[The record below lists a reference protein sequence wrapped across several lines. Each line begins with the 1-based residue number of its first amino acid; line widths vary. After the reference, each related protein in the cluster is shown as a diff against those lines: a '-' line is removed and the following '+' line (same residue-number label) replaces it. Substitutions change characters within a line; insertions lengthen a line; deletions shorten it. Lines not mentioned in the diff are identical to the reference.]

1 MARDVIAKQILII
14 NSLALADDKIP
25 ITDPY
30 FYSDETRCPDS
41 LIERV
46 FRKADPSREP
56 IALLKER
63 IAIMRDVGKKLCDVG
78 FFLFLR
84 LGLFDDRDRRY
95 YTGL

>member
-1 MARDVIAKQILII
+1 MII

-25 ITDPY
+25 ITDPC

-41 LIERV
+41 LIEHV
-46 FRKADPSREP
+46 FRRADPSREP

-63 IAIMRDVGKKLCDVG
+63 IAIMRDVGKKLCDVS
-78 FFLFLR
+78 FFFVSSYLCLDS
-84 LGLFDDRDRRY
+84 FDDRRY